1 MLTGTL
7 PRVLSVLTSLDNLFL
22 DDNRLTGEIPD
33 LANLTKLDALLLGWN
48 SFTGV
53 LPSSTWG
60 LTELVTFSVFDN
72 IELKGS
78 IPRSVSGERT
88 GVKRVTFICHNYVD
102 YFMFTTSRP
111 SKSDIFGPLSHIV
124 HGYIAE

>member
-7 PRVLSVLTSLDNLFL
+7 PRALSVLTSLDNLFL
-22 DDNRLTGEIPD
+22 DDNKLTGEIPD

-60 LTELVTFSVFDN
+60 LTELVTFSIFDN
-72 IELKGS
+72 IELKGN

-88 GVKRVTFICHNYVD
+88 GVKLVTFY
-102 YFMFTTSRP
+102 
-111 SKSDIFGPLSHIV
+111 L
-124 HGYIAE
+124 